1 MRLRPSAWILNLRE
15 NVAAATNRHKQQQ
28 LPPRPVT
35 KRVGPDDEAKQ
46 LQQHQEQEQEQEPE
60 QEHCRR
66 KRNPCNI
73 NHKVFDTPYPASSP
87 STSSRHQLLPACTTP
102 SPRKSIASVV
112 RKQLPAAPASGRQHQ
127 INLSP
132 PVSIEFGC
140 SDYRSLASFLGKQVD
155 ETAVLTPKAA
165 HTSTSTAGS
174 QLRSRGA
181 VSRVRDYNPRKNRTR
196 HPNLE
201 MQYDIGCFVASRNQ
215 LASHSLADRWGCIKA
230 GGSSREYKITRRNVR
245 PDLSLRRA
253 APNINGAPSR
263 VKNQVLLKKRKEISR
278 NSKKDKHHATTPE
291 VREDPSDCIECT
303 SPCRSLSNWFDAV
316 DDTVTVGV
324 KLRGRRSLQSSPP
337 ASDDQLSIFTTS
349 QADQLQGAKDI
360 PAAAIGWSCSS
371 SDSSDVSA
379 SSAAGELD
387 HAAQDVR
394 FVGRE
399 GIRTVA
405 SCRVCKHTNPEV
417 DSELEI
423 IPPSSRR
430 NWNQVQQSF
439 DKLVMTSSG
448 ARGAQSK
455 TQDWSRR
462 SSVDTFPVFQTSDAR
477 RSRDFG
483 AAIGSAFVETPREIT
498 PKYYSCLDD
507 SAVEEEDEE
516 EEEVR
521 AGASRLQLDHAST
534 ASGCSKLLE
543 ARRAAKRLANLEALT
558 IARRK
563 SAARQQLHDQELY
576 SATHHN
582 PAACCH
588 AETSHEQSP
597 SSILDYLDAE
607 SVQDDLRS
615 PQKKYFPITAG
626 QKLMT
631 YKYKPD
637 DDLQL
642 YHEEAASRMEDPR
655 HDQEELDMGAAVC
668 AYNQLMQQ
676 QQQQLR
682 GGGGRGVGFGAHVN
696 GVVMKESV
704 AMVKTSCNPYNDF
717 KESMIE
723 MIVEKDIRDSDD
735 LEELLQCYLCLNG
748 VQYHAVIVNVFT
760 EVWRKLFDS
769 DYPAT

>member
-1 MRLRPSAWILNLRE
+1 
-15 NVAAATNRHKQQQ
+15 
-28 LPPRPVT
+28 
-35 KRVGPDDEAKQ
+35 
-46 LQQHQEQEQEQEPE
+46 
-60 QEHCRR
+60 
-66 KRNPCNI
+66 
-73 NHKVFDTPYPASSP
+73 
-87 STSSRHQLLPACTTP
+87 
-102 SPRKSIASVV
+102 
-112 RKQLPAAPASGRQHQ
+112 
-127 INLSP
+127 
-132 PVSIEFGC
+132 
-140 SDYRSLASFLGKQVD
+140 
-155 ETAVLTPKAA
+155 
-165 HTSTSTAGS
+165 
-174 QLRSRGA
+174 
-181 VSRVRDYNPRKNRTR
+181 
-196 HPNLE
+196 
-201 MQYDIGCFVASRNQ
+201 
-215 LASHSLADRWGCIKA
+215 
-230 GGSSREYKITRRNVR
+230 
-245 PDLSLRRA
+245 
-253 APNINGAPSR
+253 
-263 VKNQVLLKKRKEISR
+263 VKNQVLLKKRKEIGR

-316 DDTVTVGV
+316 DDTVAVGV

-405 SCRVCKHTNPEV
+405 SCRVCKQTNPEV

-455 TQDWSRR
+455 TQDCSRR

-498 PKYYSCLDD
+498 PKYYSCPREITPKYYSCLDD

-516 EEEVR
+516 EEEEEVVR

-582 PAACCH
+582 PASCSH

-597 SSILDYLDAE
+597 SSILDYVDAE

-668 AYNQLMQQ
+668 AYNQLMQQQQ